1 MSTNRMSHD
10 DMRAAVNLAG
20 LAPLLRQPKTLPKRI
35 KEGAAK

>member
-1 MSTNRMSHD
+1 MSHD

-35 KEGAAK
+35 KKEGAAK